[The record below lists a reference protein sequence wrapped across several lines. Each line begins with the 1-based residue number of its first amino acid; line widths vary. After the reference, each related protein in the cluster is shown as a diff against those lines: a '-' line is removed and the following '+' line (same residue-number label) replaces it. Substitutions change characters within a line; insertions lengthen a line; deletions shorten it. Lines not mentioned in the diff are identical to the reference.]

1 MKTDHRRIRLGIV
14 VMAVVLVIAAC
25 GSSDDAAPTST
36 TTTTT
41 VATAPE
47 GATGME
53 RLLGR
58 WQRTGGDYS
67 VLQGMVVEVSEDLED
82 GIILSV
88 PRNPYQF
95 QQGDE
100 KWSDFT
106 AVSDE
111 RIRMRDLSR
120 EADTGRMSFVTG
132 VITVTADNDMLEIR
146 FPSTGTLQVWSRLS

>member
-1 MKTDHRRIRLGIV
+1 MRSDDRRIRLGMV
-14 VMAVVLVIAAC
+14 VTALLLAVAAC
-25 GSSDDAAPTST
+25 GGTEDTAPTST

-41 VATAPE
+41 VVTAPE

-67 VLQGMVVEVSEDLED
+67 VLQGMVVEVGEDLED

-106 AVSDE
+106 AVSEE

-146 FPSTGTLQVWSRLS
+146 FPSTGTIQVWSRLS